1 MATGVIGLGNI
12 GGAIAANL
20 VADGNDVVVYDV
32 DPAAVQAISGAT
44 AAPDV
49 ASVAGQADVTLLSLP
64 TPEVVS
70 EVAAAWAGSA
80 TPGAVLVD
88 LSTNSP
94 VVVRELGERLA
105 ASGHYLVEAPLT
117 GGAIGA
123 EKRMLVFMVGG
134 EEDPVGRVIPVLE
147 PLGRATFHVGPLG
160 LGNTMKLLNSLIAFT
175 TTWVSLEGL
184 ALATK
189 AGIDVQKAVEILRTA
204 GASNFFIDRQ
214 VETIDGRNRPTQF
227 ALELAAKDAGLIV
240 DTGSAVGAPTPV
252 GAAIKGVLDA
262 VVAEGLGGADWSEL
276 VTFAERQADVALR
289 WEASLIRPEHVGC
302 YTQGRPRG
310 GNAGVNGHV
319 HEDLDDLLAGNPHVE
334 RPGKMRPQ
342 LLGLPQRGQQGHG
355 DHGAVAHREPR
366 PRPDVA
372 ERALLHVVEVLR
384 CQLGRRERTR
394 RALERGRPQLA
405 LDLLAGGPALVTRG
419 HMPLLSTPKRLTVA
433 MLPPPTRWASATL
446 APSTCRP

>member
-32 DPAAVQAISGAT
+32 DPAAVQAITGAT

-49 ASVAGQADVTLLSLP
+49 ASVARQADVTLLSLP
-64 TPEVVS
+64 TPDVVS
-70 EVAAAWAGSA
+70 EVAAAWAGAAAS
-80 TPGAVLVD
+80 GSVLVD

-94 VVVRELGERLA
+94 AVVRELGERLA
-105 ASGHYLVEAPLT
+105 ASGHHLVEAPLT

-134 EEDPVGRVIPVLE
+134 DGEPVARVIPVLE

-184 ALATK
+184 AMATK
-189 AGIDVQKAVEILRTA
+189 AGIALPKAVEILRTA

-240 DTGSAVGAPTPV
+240 ETGNALDAPMPV
-252 GAAIKGVLDA
+252 GGAIKGVLDA
-262 VVAEGLGGADWSEL
+262 VVLQGFGGADWSEL

-289 WEASLIRPEHVGC
+289 W
-302 YTQGRPRG
+302 
-310 GNAGVNGHV
+310 NA
-319 HEDLDDLLAGNPHVE
+319 E
-334 RPGKMRPQ
+334 
-342 LLGLPQRGQQGHG
+342 
-355 DHGAVAHREPR
+355 
-366 PRPDVA
+366 
-372 ERALLHVVEVLR
+372 
-384 CQLGRRERTR
+384 
-394 RALERGRPQLA
+394 
-405 LDLLAGGPALVTRG
+405 
-419 HMPLLSTPKRLTVA
+419 
-433 MLPPPTRWASATL
+433 
-446 APSTCRP
+446 

>member
-32 DPAAVQAISGAT
+32 DPAAVQAITGAT

-49 ASVAGQADVTLLSLP
+49 ASVARQADVTLLSLP
-64 TPEVVS
+64 TPDVVS
-70 EVAAAWAGSA
+70 EVAAAWAGAAAS
-80 TPGAVLVD
+80 GSVLVD

-94 VVVRELGERLA
+94 AVVRELGERLA
-105 ASGHYLVEAPLT
+105 ASGHHLVEAPLT

-134 EEDPVGRVIPVLE
+134 DGEPVARVIPVLE

-184 ALATK
+184 AMATK
-189 AGIDVQKAVEILRTA
+189 AGIALPKAVEILRTA

-240 DTGSAVGAPTPV
+240 ETANALDAPMPV
-252 GAAIKGVLDA
+252 GGAIKGVLDA
-262 VVAEGLGGADWSEL
+262 VVLQGFGGADWSEL

-289 WEASLIRPEHVGC
+289 W
-302 YTQGRPRG
+302 
-310 GNAGVNGHV
+310 NA
-319 HEDLDDLLAGNPHVE
+319 E
-334 RPGKMRPQ
+334 
-342 LLGLPQRGQQGHG
+342 
-355 DHGAVAHREPR
+355 
-366 PRPDVA
+366 
-372 ERALLHVVEVLR
+372 
-384 CQLGRRERTR
+384 
-394 RALERGRPQLA
+394 
-405 LDLLAGGPALVTRG
+405 
-419 HMPLLSTPKRLTVA
+419 
-433 MLPPPTRWASATL
+433 
-446 APSTCRP
+446 